1 MNQFIDKIK
10 CKMIEE
16 HITKKKLSDMIG
28 CSETSLNK
36 WLNEEEEI
44 PVIISNNIIKV
55 LNIQKNKKTISLNTL
70 NRRFNQLSDENKNNV
85 LEYIE
90 FLQYNENK
98 LKLSKKTNNC

>member
-1 MNQFIDKIK
+1 MNKFIDKIK
-10 CKMIEE
+10 HKMIEK
-16 HITKKKLSDMIG
+16 HITEKKLSDMIG
-28 CSETSLNK
+28 CSQVLLNK

-55 LNIQKNKKTISLNTL
+55 LDINNT
-70 NRRFNQLSDENKNNV
+70 NENSINDRFNKLSDENKNKV

-90 FLQYNENK
+90 FLEYNEKK